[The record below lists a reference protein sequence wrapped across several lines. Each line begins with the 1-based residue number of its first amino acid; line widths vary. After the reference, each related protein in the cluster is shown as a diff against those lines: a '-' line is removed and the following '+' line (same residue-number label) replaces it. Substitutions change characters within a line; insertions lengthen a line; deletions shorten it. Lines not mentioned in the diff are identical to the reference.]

1 MAIPKPGAP
10 ARGLLGRWFRVWGF
24 PPLVGN
30 LCPNFQTSLVIRI
43 LPVSFFYG
51 RFVEKKIEF
60 FSEPAKSENQS
71 PKIDDVEKSTRLNVR
86 PDAPKKNY
94 KLTFLQFQVPVNQ
107 AQDVFFWNLLNSP

>member
-60 FSEPAKSENQS
+60 FTEPAKSENQF
-71 PKIDDVEKSTRLNVR
+71 PKINDLTDSTRLNGR
-86 PDAPKKNY
+86 PVATKKKY
-94 KLTFLQFQVPVNQ
+94 RLTLLQFQVPVNQ
-107 AQDVFFWNLLNSP
+107 AQDVFFFVTY

>member
-24 PPLVGN
+24 PPPVGN

-51 RFVEKKIEF
+51 RFVEKDRIFLGTGKIG
-60 FSEPAKSENQS
+60 KS
-71 PKIDDVEKSTRLNVR
+71 IT
-86 PDAPKKNY
+86 KN
-94 KLTFLQFQVPVNQ
+94 KRRREVNQ
-107 AQDVFFWNLLNSP
+107 TYRAS

>member
-1 MAIPKPGAP
+1 MAIPKPVAP
-10 ARGLLGRWFRVWGF
+10 ARGLLGCWFRVWGY
-24 PPLVGN
+24 PPPVGN

-71 PKIDDVEKSTRLNVR
+71 PKANDFEKSIR
-86 PDAPKKNY
+86 PLGRPVAPKKNY
-94 KLTFLQFQVPVNQ
+94 SLTLLQFQVPVNQ
-107 AQDVFFWNLLNSP
+107 AQDVFFCNLLNSP